1 MNKEEIKI
9 GDEVLHNTERY
20 VVVAISYGS
29 GSYYCLRADG
39 KFIGEYLKS
48 VLEKTGRHFNQ
59 IVDVLNRMDSHYDE
73 FGFIDPFS
81 FREEGEQNEADN

>member
-20 VVVAISYGS
+20 IVVAISN
-29 GSYYCLRADG
+29 GSYYCLRTDG

-48 VLEKTGRHFNQ
+48 VLEKTGKHFDQ
-59 IVDVLNRMDSHYDE
+59 IVDVLNQVNSHYDE
-73 FGFIDPFS
+73 FGFIDPFGFNRRTYIDEIYS
-81 FREEGEQNEADN
+81 

>member
-1 MNKEEIKI
+1 MSKEEIKI

-20 VVVAISYGS
+20 IVVAKSN

-39 KFIGEYLKS
+39 KFVGEYLKS

-59 IVDVLNRMDSHYDE
+59 IVNVLNQMDSHYDE
-73 FGFIDPFS
+73 FGFVDPFS
-81 FREEGEQNEADN
+81 FNRGTL

>member
-1 MNKEEIKI
+1 MSKEEIKI

-20 VVVAISYGS
+20 IVVAISN

-39 KFIGEYLKS
+39 KFVGEYLKS

-59 IVDVLNRMDSHYDE
+59 IVNVLNQMDNHYDE

-81 FREEGEQNEADN
+81 FRGYGEQNDND